1 MLKLVYFCF
10 YSNGCCMEHVD
21 LFSVW
26 VTLCSSGW
34 QLRRWFNTSW
44 NANSWKR
51 TPRRS
56 ENQLP
61 SDLPLGHS
69 TAFLCF
75 FFCHPKWGWAY
86 WHCTDFWS
94 VWCLLAETDQDQKGA
109 RGNFLRFFLL
119 NVGIAPHQ
127 SKPPS
132 LHNWLYILHRW
143 HLSTFQ
149 NPCLMNCLALGL
161 GQVIISFI
169 CIVKTLSCVRM
180 RKVYEVNMWETVSF
194 FRSARKVWNDRTWW
208 HN

>member
-1 MLKLVYFCF
+1 MIQHKLKCKFVKEDTQEIGESTSLWSPFRPLHRVFML
-10 YSNGCCMEHVD
+10 
-21 LFSVW
+21 
-26 VTLCSSGW
+26 
-34 QLRRWFNTSW
+34 
-44 NANSWKR
+44 
-51 TPRRS
+51 
-56 ENQLP
+56 
-61 SDLPLGHS
+61 
-69 TAFLCF
+69 